1 MPPEQ
6 APQAVPAPIV
16 SRCPVQGC
24 EGAVKIRDFCKRH
37 YSSFQRGRIDLQG
50 SPIPR
55 RCKQCGREFQGHGN
69 RALCSKCLPRVPGE
83 AAHAVKLTAWWN
95 QTGKARY
102 GSKNALGDAVGVNH
116 TTVNLWFRGYRFPM
130 KDEVCAKLYEITQ
143 LDCFGPDPTKARAK
157 YKASIPREVK
167 AANHADYAAHK
178 VERRA
183 ANRKHWHG
191 VHKQVQHEQRRVT
204 DAELDELRYI
214 PGKKLTGKEF
224 TRKNVCR
231 VGGEDAPRDCGPHI
245 ESEHPMS
252 VGEYKLKWG
261 FPPHSNGTRSEET
274 QEKHRETLE
283 DSGHQPPAR
292 GQELAADAR
301 RIYPKCSLYKS
312 HRFFKD
318 LCRCGY
324 TRQHKRGTPVCAE
337 GRFHM
342 RQPIRLDGKEKES
355 FYQSSDASV
364 AIDAKI
370 ATLRLAGK
378 TQKQIAKDKDVELH
392 IMSVNRRL
400 KCLGFPR
407 SPYFLHGEPVSQG
420 AIKADHADL
429 AEFRQKSSAGSKG
442 GRPKQLRPADE
453 VKMLERYHALRSN
466 LLALRKWIKDARPAT
481 ISLVWEWLCRQ
492 FRRGHLRALQF
503 SPEFLAWVEKNC
515 NDRSFRRG
523 ADELRLGEWTPRDL
537 TCRFLDLEFHVSEGF
552 ADDFTSRN
560 GKLLQ
565 NTAALAAS

>member
-1 MPPEQ
+1 MPEEQ
-6 APQAVPAPIV
+6 MPPQAVPAPIV
-16 SRCPVQGC
+16 QPCRVQGC

-55 RCKQCGREFQGHGN
+55 RCKQCEKEFQGHGN
-69 RALCSKCLPRVPGE
+69 QALCPKCHPRVPGE

-116 TTVNLWFRGYRFPM
+116 STVNLWLRGYRFPM

-178 VERRA
+178 VERLA
-183 ANRKHWHG
+183 ATSKHWHG
-191 VHKQVQHEQRRVT
+191 VHKQRQHEQRRVT
-204 DAELDELRYI
+204 DEELHALLHDPEKR
-214 PGKKLTGKEF
+214 F

-231 VGGEDAPRDCGPHI
+231 RCGEEAPRDIGPHI
-245 ESEHPMS
+245 EREHKMS
-252 VGEYKLKWG
+252 VAAYKLEYG
-261 FPPHSNGTRSEET
+261 FPPHGNGTRSEET
-274 QEKHRETLE
+274 QKKHRETLKR
-283 DSGHQPPAR
+283 SGHLPPAW
-292 GQELAADAR
+292 GQKLAAEAR
-301 RIYPKCSLYKS
+301 
-312 HRFFKD
+312 
-318 LCRCGY
+318 
-324 TRQHKRGTPVCAE
+324 HKTAGKTPVCAE

-342 RQPIRLDGKEKES
+342 RQPLRLLDGKDKKS
-355 FYQSSDASV
+355 FYQRTDDSV

-370 ATLRLAGK
+370 ATLRLASK
-378 TQKQIAKDKDVELH
+378 TQRKIANVVGLDV
-392 IMSVNRRL
+392 MSVNRRL
-400 KCLGFPR
+400 KCLGFPS
-407 SPYFLHGEPVSQG
+407 SPFFLHGEPVSQG